1 MNPYQ
6 TPFQQQQQYFA
17 SGASRSLQWRRQQL
31 QAMRQML
38 QNHQQEWQEAL
49 QQDLGKAP
57 FESWLTE
64 IAYLDAEIRHTLKQL
79 KKWSKARRV
88 KAPLMLWPSMAY
100 VQPEPYGV
108 MLIIG
113 AWNYPLQLALGPL
126 VPAIAAGNMAVI
138 KPSELSP
145 ATSALIA
152 RLIPRYLDAQAVQV
166 VEGGVAETTALLE
179 LPFDYLMY
187 TGNGQVGK
195 IVMRAAAE
203 HLTPVTLELGGKSPV
218 YVDASAN
225 IPLTA
230 QRLAWGK
237 WLNAGQT
244 CIAPDYVLVHKDVEA
259 QLIEALQQQIKQM
272 FGDDPQQSPDYGRI
286 VNSRHM
292 QRILGYLQHQP
303 QVLGGKTDETDRY
316 IEPTLVLEPAVDS
329 PLMQQEIFGPVLP
342 ILKVSHYEQALEFI
356 RRREKP
362 LAAYLFSADSQQQQ
376 QWVDRISSGSQCI
389 NDVILFM
396 AVAELPFGGT
406 GPSGM
411 GQYSGK
417 AGFDQFSHL
426 KSVLRRTFLPEPPLR
441 FAPYQSWKQRVLG
454 WLR

>member
-1 MNPYQ
+1 MNPYHSS
-6 TPFQQQQQYFA
+6 FVQQQAYFS
-17 SGASRSLQWRRQQL
+17 SGVSRNLSWRRQQL
-31 QAMRQML
+31 EALRQML
-38 QNHQQEWQEAL
+38 HNHQDEWQQAL

-64 IAYLDAEIRHTLKQL
+64 ISYLDGEIRHTLKQL
-79 KKWSKARRV
+79 KKWARPRRV
-88 KAPLMLWPSMAY
+88 KVPAVLWPSMAF

-126 VPAIAAGNMAVI
+126 VPALAAGNMAVI

-152 RLIPRYLDAQAVQV
+152 RLIPRYLDSQAISV
-166 VEGGVAETTALLE
+166 VEGGVPETTALLE

-195 IVMRAAAE
+195 IVMLAAAE

-218 YVDASAN
+218 YIDESAD
-225 IPLTA
+225 ITTTA

-244 CIAPDYVLVHKDVEA
+244 CIAPDYVLVHKNKREA
-259 QLIEALQQQIKQM
+259 LIEALQQQLKQM
-272 FGDDPQQSPDYGRI
+272 YGDDPAQSPDYGRI
-286 VNSRHM
+286 VNSRHLARIQSYLADQTQIIGGTVIEE
-292 QRILGYLQHQP
+292 QRYM
-303 QVLGGKTDETDRY
+303 
-316 IEPTLVLEPAVDS
+316 EPTLVVEPSVES

-342 ILKVSHYEQALEFI
+342 ILTVTGFDQAVSFI
-356 RRREKP
+356 RQRDKP
-362 LAAYLFSADSQQQQ
+362 LAAYLFSANSEQQQR
-376 QWVDRISSGSQCI
+376 WVEQVSSGSQCI

-396 AVAELPFGGT
+396 AVAELPFGGV
-406 GPSGM
+406 GPSGT

-426 KSVLRRTFLPEPPLR
+426 KSVLKRSFLYEPPLR
-441 FAPYQSWKQRVLG
+441 FAPYQDWKKRL
-454 WLR
+454 LAFLK

>member
-6 TPFQQQQQYFA
+6 PEFQQQQQYFA
-17 SGASRSLQWRRQQL
+17 SGVSRSLQWRRQQL

-38 QNHQQEWQEAL
+38 QNHQQEWQDAL

-64 IAYLDAEIRHTLKQL
+64 IAYLDAEIRHTLSSL
-79 KKWSKARRV
+79 KKWSNARRV

-152 RLIPRYLDAQAVQV
+152 RLIPRYLDAQAVRV
-166 VEGGVAETTALLE
+166 VEGAVAETTALLE

-225 IPLTA
+225 IQLTA

-244 CIAPDYVLVHKDVEA
+244 CIAPDYVLVHKDVEQ
-259 QLIEALQQQIKQM
+259 QLIDALQQQIKQM

-286 VNSRHM
+286 VNSRHL

-303 QVLGGKTDETDRY
+303 KVLGGKFDEADRY
-316 IEPTLVLEPAVDS
+316 IEPTLVLDPAPDS
-329 PLMQQEIFGPVLP
+329 PLMQQEIFGPLLPVLT
-342 ILKVSHYEQALEFI
+342 VSNFNQAIEFI
-356 RRREKP
+356 RSREKP
-362 LAAYLFSADSQQQQ
+362 LAAYLFSADSTQQQL
-376 QWVDRISSGSQCI
+376 WVDRVSSGSQCI